1 MRFLLRIFWPLVL
14 LSIFTFVFL
23 REIGT
28 GLVMA
33 LQETSER
40 WKAMKRATHPSIE
53 R

>member
-14 LSIFTFVFL
+14 LSIFTAVFL

-40 WKAMKRATHPSIE
+40 WRTIKRTFHPSTE